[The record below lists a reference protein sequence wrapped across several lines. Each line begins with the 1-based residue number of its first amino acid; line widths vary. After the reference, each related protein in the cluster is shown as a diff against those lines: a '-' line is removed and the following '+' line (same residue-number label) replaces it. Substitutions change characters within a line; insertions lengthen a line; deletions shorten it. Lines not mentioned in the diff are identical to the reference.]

1 MIKAVYTADMES
13 ENQHKDVSNHYV
25 KNEVNRYT
33 EAYLKY
39 KATMRKF
46 DSVKPSVKTRE
57 TMKK

>member
-1 MIKAVYTADMES
+1 MDH
-13 ENQHKDVSNHYV
+13 ENLNKDLSNHYV

-46 DSVKPSVKTRE
+46 DSVKPSDKIRPP
-57 TMKK
+57 KK